1 MLGSGPASSQT
12 PPAPTGNAVTTLPE
26 INVVSPRRAQLPRR
40 PKTRVIG
47 PDDDPDFLWRLNHGD
62 NNKPR

>member
-1 MLGSGPASSQT
+1 MLFLLLALISPPSSMLVARGSRPA
-12 PPAPTGNAVTTLPE
+12 N
-26 INVVSPRRAQLPRR
+26 R

>member
-1 MLGSGPASSQT
+1 VLFLLIALII
-12 PPAPTGNAVTTLPE
+12 AAV
-26 INVVSPRRAQLPRR
+26 VYVGWRAVRAQAHR

>member
-1 MLGSGPASSQT
+1 MLFILLALII
-12 PPAPTGNAVTTLPE
+12 AAAAVY
-26 INVVSPRRAQLPRR
+26 VGWRAVRAQANR

-62 NNKPR
+62 NKPR

>member
-1 MLGSGPASSQT
+1 VLFLLLALII
-12 PPAPTGNAVTTLPE
+12 AAV
-26 INVVSPRRAQLPRR
+26 VYVGWRAVRAQANR

>member
-1 MLGSGPASSQT
+1 MLFLLLALII
-12 PPAPTGNAVTTLPE
+12 AAV
-26 INVVSPRRAQLPRR
+26 VYVGWRAVRAQATR

-47 PDDDPDFLWRLNHGD
+47 PDDDPDFLWRLNHGG